1 MSKSKL
7 RRDADLLLHR
17 GTRTEEA
24 YPASR
29 ARRPAEVQRL
39 IGAIGSL
46 MLADG
51 TPMMEKFVAGKI
63 FHLLQQPG
71 AVSTR
76 PATTLKLVPQL
87 QFALRQIASKGKA
100 FAEVA
105 AAINDVAKNLDWV
118 SSKTGPFA
126 SMNIETAHAHA
137 IIAGTSGL
145 EEREDVT
152 LGLTIMEPYSRFPDH
167 VQYRARVFLA
177 LSDCEFLCDD
187 RGWQQATPGSAFY
200 NEAGHTVAMRC
211 TARPLLAAWCQMER

>member
-17 GTRTEEA
+17 GSRADDA
-24 YPASR
+24 YPATR
-29 ARRPAEVQRL
+29 ARRPANMQRV
-39 IGAIGSL
+39 IGALGSL
-46 MLADG
+46 MLSDG

-63 FHLLQQPG
+63 FHLLQHPG
-71 AVSTR
+71 AISSR
-76 PATTLKLVPQL
+76 PATALRLAPQL
-87 QFALRQIASKGKA
+87 QFALRQLAQKGKPY
-100 FAEVA
+100 AEA
-105 AAINDVAKNLDWV
+105 SDAINDVAKNLDWV

-126 SMNIETAHAHA
+126 SVNIETAHAHA
-137 IIAGTSGL
+137 IIAGASGL

-187 RGWQQATPGSAFY
+187 RGWQQASPGSTFY

-211 TARPLLAAWCQMER
+211 TSRPLLAAWCQMER

>member
-152 LGLTIMEPYSRFPDH
+152 LGLTIMEPYSRFPRDARPDDH
-167 VQYRARVFLA
+167 GALQPLPRSRAVSRPRVPGALRLRIPLRRPRLA
-177 LSDCEFLCDD
+177 
-187 RGWQQATPGSAFY
+187 
-200 NEAGHTVAMRC
+200 AGHAGLRF
-211 TARPLLAAWCQMER
+211 L